1 MIDNAAVCTRVILA
15 GKIMMDIQKLYQKY
29 RESGKVSTD
38 TRQITPGSVFF
49 ALKGDKF
56 NANEFAA
63 EALRKGASAAVV
75 DEAKYATDDRYFL
88 VNDSLGTLQKLARCH
103 RDKLGIVIV
112 GLTGSNGKT
121 TSKELLNSVLSK
133 KYKTYA
139 TKGNLNNHIGVPLT
153 ILAMDDSIELGIVE
167 MGANH
172 VGEIALLCSIAN
184 PTHGFITNIGKAHIG
199 TFGGFENIIRAKSEL
214 YQHLIT
220 TNGQVFINSNNEI
233 LTNMAKRFAKPLFYP
248 KKGDYYHSELLASD
262 PFLRIQAENGEE
274 ITTQLVGGY
283 NFENA
288 AAALCIGKFFG
299 VDEKL
304 ANQAVADYVPGN
316 MRSQIVKKGS
326 NTIILDAY
334 NANPSSMAAAIENLA
349 AMNASKKVAILGDM
363 FELEEEAEAE
373 HRAIGKLL
381 KQKSFDRVYL
391 CGKLMQS
398 AKQEFPNAV
407 LFERKEDL
415 IAELKRN
422 PVVDST
428 ILVKASR
435 GIGLE
440 TIVEFL

>member
-1 MIDNAAVCTRVILA
+1 
-15 GKIMMDIQKLYQKY
+15 MMDIQKLYQKY

-49 ALKGDKF
+49 ALKGDTF

-63 EALRKGASAAVV
+63 EALLKGASLAVV
-75 DEAKYATDDRYFL
+75 DEAKYAVDDRFFL
-88 VNDSLGTLQKLARCH
+88 VDNSLDALQKLARHH
-103 RDKLGIVIV
+103 RDQLNIPVV

-121 TSKELLNSVLSK
+121 TSKELLNAVLSK
-133 KYKTYA
+133 KFKTYA

-153 ILAMDDSIELGIVE
+153 ILSIDNTVELAIVE

-172 VGEIALLCSIAN
+172 VGEIVLLCGIAN

-220 TNGQVFINSNNEI
+220 TNGQVFINSQNSI
-233 LTNMAKRFAKPLFYP
+233 LSNMAKRFARPLFYP
-248 KKGDYYHSELLASD
+248 AKGDYYHCELLASD
-262 PFLRIQAENGEE
+262 PFLRIKAENGEE

-304 ANQAVADYVPGN
+304 ANRAVAEYVPGN
-316 MRSQIVKKGS
+316 MRSQIVKKNS

-334 NANPSSMAAAIENLA
+334 NANPSSMTAAIENLA
-349 AMNASKKVAILGDM
+349 GMKGEKKIAILGDM
-363 FELEEEAEAE
+363 FELEHEAETE

-381 KQKSFDRVYL
+381 AQKNFDRVCL
-391 CGKLMQS
+391 CGKLMKS
-398 AKQEFPNAV
+398 AQQEFPSAQ
-407 LFERKEDL
+407 LFEKKDDL
-415 IAELKRN
+415 IAELKKN
-422 PVVDST
+422 PITGST

-440 TIVEFL
+440 TVVDFL

>member
-1 MIDNAAVCTRVILA
+1 
-15 GKIMMDIQKLYQKY
+15 MMDIDKLYRKY

-38 TRQITPGSVFF
+38 TRQILPGSVFV

-63 EALRKGASAAVV
+63 EALTKGASAAVV
-75 DEAKYATDDRYFL
+75 DEARYAIDDRYFL
-88 VNDSLGTLQKLARCH
+88 VDNSLEALQKLARYH
-103 RDKLGIVIV
+103 RDRLKIPVI

-121 TSKELLNSVLSK
+121 TSKELLNAVLSK
-133 KYKTYA
+133 KFRTFA

-153 ILAMDDSIELGIVE
+153 ILSIDESIELAIIE

-199 TFGGFENIIRAKSEL
+199 TFGGFENIIRGKSEL

-220 TNGQVFINSNNEI
+220 NNGQVFINSKNEI
-233 LTNMAKRFAKPLFYP
+233 LSNMAKRFGKPLFYP
-248 KKGDYYHSELLASD
+248 AKGDYYHCELLASD
-262 PFLRIQAENGEE
+262 PFLKIKAENGEE
-274 ITTQLVGGY
+274 ITMQLVGGY

-304 ANQAVADYVPGN
+304 ANQAVAEYVPGN
-316 MRSQIVKKGS
+316 MRSQIVKKES

-334 NANPSSMAAAIENLA
+334 NANPSSMTAAIENLA
-349 AMNASKKVAILGDM
+349 AMKAENKVAIVGDM

-373 HRAIGKLL
+373 HRAIGRLL
-381 KQKSFDRVYL
+381 KQKNFNRVYL
-391 CGKLMQS
+391 CGKLMRS
-398 AKQEFPNAV
+398 AKDEFPDV
-407 LFERKEDL
+407 MLFEKKEDL
-415 IAELKRN
+415 VAELKKN
-422 PVVDST
+422 PVMQST

-440 TIVEFL
+440 TVVEFL